1 LEKDGKFPTSFQ
13 FTSSSVTLT
22 STMQHCTTVPSNQWQ
37 TGSTS
42 NNAGGFGGASQ
53 QLYARKATA

>member
-1 LEKDGKFPTSFQ
+1 LEKDGEFPTSFQ

-22 STMQHCTTVPSNQWQ
+22 STMQHCTAVPSSQWQ

-42 NNAGGFGGASQ
+42 SNAGDFGGVS
-53 QLYARKATA
+53 QLYACKATS